1 MPQRIYCINL
11 PTRGCGPPLKINRM
25 KNFAIFVLVF
35 WVIAVTLGQLFN
47 LNPNQIDLNA
57 ILSSIN
63 AKHWLGADDLG
74 RDILARILEGV
85 QVSFVVAII
94 VTVITMTIG
103 IFIGLLAG
111 FYGGRVDAILMKI
124 TDIFLA
130 FPGILLAIAFAA
142 VLGAGIGNLILALCV
157 TGWVSYA
164 RLARGQTLALRNRQH
179 VLAAESLGASVP
191 RILIKHILPLLGSIL
206 IVEATYSLASVM
218 IAEASLSFLGLGI
231 QAPQASWGAM
241 LRDGVRYMLVA
252 PHYVLAVGLSLMSL
266 ILAINLGGDYL
277 RDKLDVRVE

>member
-1 MPQRIYCINL
+1 M
-11 PTRGCGPPLKINRM
+11 KI
-25 KNFAIFVLVF
+25 FALSILGF
-35 WVIAVTLGQLFN
+35 WLLAVIIGQLLGLQAN
-47 LNPNQIDLNA
+47 SIDLNA
-57 ILSSIN
+57 ILTSPN
-63 AKHWLGADDLG
+63 TQHWLGADDLG

-85 QVSFVVAII
+85 QVSFLVAIV
-94 VTVITMTIG
+94 VTVITMLVG
-103 IFIGLLAG
+103 VFIGLVAG
-111 FYGGRVDAILMKI
+111 FYGGKIDAILMKI
-124 TDIFLA
+124 TDVFLA

-142 VLGAGIGNLILALCV
+142 VLGAGIGNLILALCI

-164 RLARGQTLALRNRQH
+164 RLTRGQTLSLRNRQH

-191 RILIKHILPLLGSIL
+191 RLLIKHILPLLGSIL
-206 IVEATYSLASVM
+206 MVEATYSLASVM

-231 QAPQASWGAM
+231 QAPNASWGAM

-252 PHYVLAVGLSLMSL
+252 PHYVLVVGLSLMSL

>member
-1 MPQRIYCINL
+1 
-11 PTRGCGPPLKINRM
+11 M
-25 KNFAIFVLVF
+25 KKFAITVLGF
-35 WVIAVTLGQLFN
+35 WLLAVLLGRAFN
-47 LNPNQIDLNA
+47 INPNQIDLNL
-57 ILSSIN
+57 ILSSAN
-63 AKHWLGADDLG
+63 VQHWLGTDDLG
-74 RDILARILEGV
+74 RDILARILRGV
-85 QVSFVVAII
+85 EVSFAVAII
-94 VTVITMTIG
+94 VTLITMAIG
-103 IFIGLLAG
+103 VSIGLVAG
-111 FYGGRVDAILMKI
+111 FYGGNIDAVLMKI

-142 VLGAGIGNLILALCV
+142 VLGAGLGNLITALCI

-179 VLAAESLGASVP
+179 VVAAESLGASVS
-191 RILIKHILPLLGSIL
+191 RILFKHILPLLGSIL

-231 QAPQASWGAM
+231 QSPQASWGAM

-252 PHYVLAVGLSLMSL
+252 PHYVLVVGLSLMSL